1 MSKHYVDNVITLWHY
16 QGRRC
21 HVEHESQRISVEG
34 LAEVFTRKVDGRRVI
49 VLVDRDGVEHPVD
62 ERMRVVATG
71 RRVAA

>member
-1 MSKHYVDNVITLWHY
+1 MCKQRIATVASLCQYRH
-16 QGRRC
+16 RRC
-21 HVEHESQRISVEG
+21 HVEHESQRIQVEG
-34 LAEVFTRKVDGRRVI
+34 LAEVYTREVDGRRVI

>member
-1 MSKHYVDNVITLWHY
+1 
-16 QGRRC
+16 
-21 HVEHESQRISVEG
+21 VEHESQRIQVEG
-34 LAEVFTRKVDGRRVI
+34 LAEVYTREVDGRRVI